1 MSSPSRQLLQ
11 AGLALKMAH
20 VRRAVS
26 AYFHNRADQITNT
39 ASAYAIAAVCWCAA
53 AFFTI
58 LTLLVGLATLFR
70 WVQLN
75 FGEFQAFG
83 AVAGATLCMALFCA
97 VIAILAPKKKP
108 KPIPSLPSRLRVAI
122 ASPPIP
128 RTMVSQA
135 AKETI
140 LAARSGVARNST
152 TMGIL
157 MAATALSGF
166 LIGRRLT
173 SDWVERDQAGSPKG

>member
-1 MSSPSRQLLQ
+1 MSSSSRQLLQ

-26 AYFHNRADQITNT
+26 AYLGNRVDQVANT
-39 ASAYAIAAVCWCAA
+39 ASAYAIAAVCWSAA
-53 AFFTI
+53 AFFIT
-58 LTLLVGLATLFR
+58 LTLLVGLVALFR

-83 AVAGATLCMALFCA
+83 AVAGATLCVALICSIIA
-97 VIAILAPKKKP
+97 VRALKGSS

-128 RTMVSQA
+128 KAMISQA
-135 AKETI
+135 TKETI
-140 LAARSGVARNST
+140 FAAGNGVARNPT
-152 TMGIL
+152 AMGIL
-157 MAATALSGF
+157 MGAMALSGF
-166 LIGRRLT
+166 VVGRRLT
-173 SDWVERDQAGSPKG
+173 STNR